1 LKGKSLFPTA
11 VDQHKP
17 NKRQVPNGLGI
28 FYVLISA
35 VYLFL
40 LYYFD
45 FAGALPLAG
54 CILFGGFMGLIDDW
68 MDLRW
73 RYKAFLP
80 IFASLP
86 LAALREG
93 NPVMATYILGKIDF
107 SQYTF
112 NGLPVGETLFYFGII
127 PLIVTVTANTV
138 NQLGG
143 LNGLETVCPS
153 IVMVGLM
160 LTSPENT
167 MLLLIPL
174 MVYGMLAVPN
184 VFGKVFVGNTGS
196 FAIGITL
203 GSYAIIANNEQTL
216 LISVLPFVF
225 NSALILLNVFLFGQT
240 ARLALAGNRLRADS
254 RRSLLTLI
262 AHHAPLTE
270 RQLVLV
276 VSSLVTLSTATAVVV
291 WFL

>member
-1 LKGKSLFPTA
+1 MFPKA

-17 NKRQVPNGLGI
+17 DKRRVPNGLGI
-28 FYVLISA
+28 IYVLISA
-35 VYLFL
+35 VYLFM

-45 FAGALPLAG
+45 YTGALPLAG

-80 IFASLP
+80 IFAAVP

-93 NPVMATYILGKIDF
+93 NPVMATYIFDKIDF

-112 NGLPVGETLFYFGII
+112 NGFPLGETLFYFGVI
-127 PLIVTVTANTV
+127 PLIVTITANTI

-153 IVMVGLM
+153 IVMIGLM
-160 LTSPENT
+160 LTSPE
-167 MLLLIPL
+167 MSALLFIPLLI
-174 MVYGMLAVPN
+174 YITLAVPN
-184 VFGKVFVGNTGS
+184 CLGKIFVGNTGS

-203 GSYAIIANNEQTL
+203 GSYAILANNEQTL
-216 LISVLPFVF
+216 LISILPFVF

-240 ARLALAGNRLRADS
+240 ARLALEGDKLRADS

-262 AHHAPLTE
+262 AHHTPLTE
-270 RQLVLV
+270 HQLVLV
-276 VSSLVTLSTATAVVV
+276 VTSLVALSTTIAVVV
-291 WFL
+291 WSL

>member
-1 LKGKSLFPTA
+1 LKGKSLFPKA

-28 FYVLISA
+28 LYVLVSA

-80 IFASLP
+80 ILASLP

-93 NPVMATYILGKIDF
+93 NPVMATYIFGKLDF
-107 SQYTF
+107 SQYII
-112 NGLPVGETLFYFGII
+112 NGYPLGEVLFYFGII

-143 LNGLETVCPS
+143 LNGLETLCPS
-153 IVMVGLM
+153 IVMIGLM
-160 LTSPENT
+160 LTTPEKYV
-167 MLLLIPL
+167 LLLVPL
-174 MVYGMLAVPN
+174 IVYAMLAVPN
-184 VFGKVFVGNTGS
+184 LLGKIFVGNTGS

-203 GSYAIIANNEQTL
+203 GAYAIIANNEQTL
-216 LISVLPFVF
+216 LISVLPFMF
-225 NSALILLNVFLFGQT
+225 NSVLILLNVFLFGQI
-240 ARLALAGNRLRADS
+240 ARLVLQGNKLRADS
-254 RRSLLTLI
+254 RRSLATLI
-262 AHHAPLTE
+262 AHHTPLAE
-270 RQLVLV
+270 HHLVLAI
-276 VSSLVTLSTATAVVV
+276 SSLIALTTAIAVIV
-291 WFL
+291 WFS

>member
-1 LKGKSLFPTA
+1 LKAKSLFPKA
-11 VDQHKP
+11 VDQHKA
-17 NKRQVPNGLGI
+17 NKRQVPNGLGVI
-28 FYVLISA
+28 YVIVSA

-40 LYYFD
+40 LYYLD
-45 FAGALPLAG
+45 YPGALPLAG

-80 IFASLP
+80 VFASLP

-93 NPVMATYILGKIDF
+93 NPVMATYIFGKINF
-107 SQYTF
+107 SQYTL
-112 NGLPVGETLFYFGII
+112 NGFPVGETLFYFGII
-127 PLIVTVTANTV
+127 PLIVTVTTNTI

-153 IVMVGLM
+153 IVMIGLM
-160 LTSPENT
+160 LTSPEKT
-167 MLLLIPL
+167 VLLLIPL
-174 MVYGMLAVPN
+174 TVYLMLAVPN
-184 VFGKVFVGNTGS
+184 FLGEIFVGNTGS

-203 GSYAIIANNEQTL
+203 GSYAIVANNEQTL

-225 NSALILLNVFLFGQT
+225 NSMLILLNVFLFRQT
-240 ARLALAGNRLRADS
+240 ARLALEGNTLRADS
-254 RRSLLTLI
+254 RRSLITLI

-270 RQLVLV
+270 HQLVFV
-276 VSSLVTLSTATAVVV
+276 ISSLVTLLTAIAVVV